1 MTVHESVIKQQ
12 AIEQVLKDL
21 KILNDARLIAAR
33 YGHCHIQV
41 DYNGAVKIV
50 EVKDLVADYIKNEG
64 GV

>member
-33 YGHCHIQV
+33 YGHCHIEV
-41 DYNGAVKIV
+41 DHNGAVKIV
-50 EVKDLVADYIKNEG
+50 EIKDLVAEYIKNEG
-64 GV
+64 GA

>member
-21 KILNDARLIAAR
+21 KVVNDARLIAAR

-50 EVKDLVADYIKNEG
+50 EVKDLFDEHIKNEG

>member
-12 AIEQVLKDL
+12 VIEQVLKDL

-33 YGHCHIQV
+33 YGHSHIQV
-41 DYNGAVKIV
+41 DYNGDVKIV
-50 EVKDLVADYIKNEG
+50 EVKDLVTNYIKNEG